1 MSNHTSTMLRI
12 KDVCALT
19 SLSRTSIYR
28 LEAKGEFPRRVKLSA
43 ARVAWPKA
51 AIEAWA
57 ASRQAATTSQQYDG
71 CHDRCHTDNAAPE
84 QHT

>member
-1 MSNHTSTMLRI
+1 MTDEAPTMLRI
-12 KDVCALT
+12 NDVCALT

-28 LEAKGEFPRRVKLSA
+28 LEAKGEFPRRVRLSA

-57 ASRQAATTSQQYDG
+57 ASRKTVVG
-71 CHDRCHTDNAAPE
+71 HP
-84 QHT
+84 

>member
-1 MSNHTSTMLRI
+1 MSIESPVMLRI
-12 KDVCALT
+12 KEVCALT

-57 ASRQAATTSQQYDG
+57 ASRHAASE
-71 CHDRCHTDNAAPE
+71 RP
-84 QHT
+84 